1 MSFASPKIAPH
12 AFLPAGP
19 TMTITA
25 LGKQLGRII
34 RAARERHALSQEELA
49 RRCGMSRRHLIEI
62 EQGRNFS
69 VAVLAAIAREL
80 EEIGPAVAEFLSRP
94 SSPPQ
99 RKP

>member
-1 MSFASPKIAPH
+1 
-12 AFLPAGP
+12 
-19 TMTITA
+19 MTIVE

-34 RAARERHALSQEELA
+34 RQAREHHELSQEELA

-80 EEIGPAVAEFLSRP
+80 EEIGPAVADFLSSGR
-94 SSPPQ
+94 SENERQ
-99 RKP
+99 Q

>member
-1 MSFASPKIAPH
+1 
-12 AFLPAGP
+12 
-19 TMTITA
+19 MTITQ

-34 RAARERHALSQEELA
+34 RKAREDQHLSQEELA

-80 EEIGPAVAEFLSRP
+80 EEIAPAVADFLS
-94 SSPPQ
+94 Q
-99 RKP
+99 RR

>member
-1 MSFASPKIAPH
+1 
-12 AFLPAGP
+12 
-19 TMTITA
+19 MTITR

-69 VAVLAAIAREL
+69 VAVLAALSREL
-80 EEIGPAVAEFLSRP
+80 EEIGPDVAEFLSQP
-94 SSPPQ
+94 TTPPQ
-99 RKP
+99 KP